1 MPKVNKIPVTEYELK
16 QPRSQVMSGVP
27 LRGLLVNPSGGGKTT
42 LLANLILNEDMYRG
56 VFDRIFIFSPTV
68 HLDSTWEPVNFF
80 IYEVLQHDDE
90 KEGKACFED
99 FDVPALKKII
109 ATQKAIRQHLM
120 EKYAKPH
127 WRGPKKMPQVLIIL
141 DDWAD
146 RPDVLQKRGGEDVL
160 ATLFLKGRHYFC
172 STLCSV
178 QKLKSVNNVVRSNST
193 ALFVG
198 RLKNATELMD
208 GIVREFSAI
217 VDPKTLLAMYHR
229 AIGYEPYS
237 FLFIDLSKAA
247 GPKFFINFE
256 IELRKSEEE
265 ETG

>member
-1 MPKVNKIPVTEYELK
+1 MPKVSKIEVTEYELR
-16 QPRSQVMSGVP
+16 QPKSEVMSSTP

-42 LLANLILNEDMYRG
+42 LMANMILNPDMYKG
-56 VFDRIFIFSPTV
+56 VFDRIYIFSPTI
-68 HLDSTWEPVNFF
+68 HLDSTWEPVKKY
-80 IYEVLQHDDE
+80 IYEELGHDDE
-90 KEGKACFED
+90 KEGPACFED

-146 RPDVLQKRGGEDVL
+146 RPDILQKRGGEDVL
-160 ATLFLKGRHYFC
+160 ATLYLKGRHYFI
-172 STLCSV
+172 SSLCSV
-178 QKLKSVNNVVRSNST
+178 QKLKAVNNVVRSNST

-229 AIGYEPYS
+229 AIGYAPYS
-237 FLFIDLSKAA
+237 FFYIDLSKSS

-256 IELRKSEEE
+256 VELRRSEEE
-265 ETG
+265 ET

>member
-1 MPKVNKIPVTEYELK
+1 MPKVNKIPVTGYELK
-16 QPRSQVMSGVP
+16 QPKSEVMSSTP
-27 LRGLLVNPSGGGKTT
+27 LRGLLVNPSDGGKTT
-42 LLANLILNEDMYRG
+42 LMANMVLSPDMYRG
-56 VFDRIFIFSPTV
+56 VWDRIFIASPTI
-68 HLDSTWEPVNFF
+68 HLDATWDPVKKY
-80 IYEVLQHDDE
+80 IYEELGHDDE
-90 KEGKACFED
+90 KEGPACMD
-99 FDVPALKKII
+99 TYDVPALKKII

-160 ATLFLKGRHYFC
+160 ATLFVKGRHYFI

-178 QKLKSVNNVVRSNST
+178 QKLKAVNSVVRTQAT

-217 VDPKTLLAMYHR
+217 QSAATILAMYHR
-229 AIGYEPYS
+229 AVSYAPYS
-237 FLFIDLSKAA
+237 FFYIDLSKPS

-256 IELRKSEEE
+256 VELRRSEDE
-265 ETG
+265 ET